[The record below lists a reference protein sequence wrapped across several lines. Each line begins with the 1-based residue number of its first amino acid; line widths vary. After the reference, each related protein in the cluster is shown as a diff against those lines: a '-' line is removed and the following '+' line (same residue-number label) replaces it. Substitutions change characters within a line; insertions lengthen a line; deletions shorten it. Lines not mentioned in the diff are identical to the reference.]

1 MAAKKAAF
9 VILIIFTTLPCLRAQ
24 EKPQIIRPHP
34 GEEIILAVPDIQP
47 VSVERAPELVEPLKT
62 FNQVLW
68 DDLKFS
74 GAFTMAGKS
83 FYPPQ
88 PIVRPEDVNYDAWNG
103 LPFKVSFL
111 TAGTMDIV
119 GGSLRAELRI
129 FDMKQRTM
137 SFGQRISGDTDQV
150 RAIAHRWADEIV
162 FRLTAGQS
170 RGIASTKIV
179 YTFRK
184 GNAKEIYTMDYDGYD
199 QRSFT
204 HNGSL
209 NLFPTWSPDNSKLT
223 FVSYRTG
230 KPQIDIY
237 SYQDGSRLPFP
248 MFPTFVS
255 TPVIAP
261 DGVRLVFSMTTPR
274 GDTDLFI
281 SNLDGSD
288 RRNITNNP
296 AIDTS
301 PTWSP
306 SGKQLAF
313 VSDREGQSQIF
324 ICDTDGANVRR
335 IVKEG
340 GDADSPAWSPD
351 GRWIAFHWKPKPL
364 PGHPATGYDIFLA
377 EVSSGKIFQ
386 LTSNAGSNE
395 GPSWAPD
402 GRHLAFQSN
411 RTGSPQIF
419 IMLVDGSELRMV
431 TTQGSNTS
439 PSWGGYRRE

>member
-1 MAAKKAAF
+1 MR
-9 VILIIFTTLPCLRAQ
+9 LRLAISYVLVLLVALGIPSAQ
-24 EKPQIIRPHP
+24 EKPQIIRPQP

-47 VSVERAPELVEPLKT
+47 ASPERAAELAETLNT
-62 FNQVLW
+62 FNRVLW

-74 GAFTMAGKS
+74 GAFTLAGRS

-88 PIVRPEDVNYDAWNG
+88 AIVRPEDVNYDSWST

-111 TAGTMDIV
+111 TAGTLDLV
-119 GGSLRAELRI
+119 GGIVRAELRI

-137 SFGQRISGDTDQV
+137 SFGQRISGDTDQI

-162 FRLTAGQS
+162 YKLTAGQS
-170 RGIASTKIV
+170 RGIASTKIA
-179 YTFRK
+179 FSSRK
-184 GNAKEIYTMDYDGYD
+184 GNAKEIYTMDYDGND

-209 NLFPTWSPDNSKLT
+209 NLFPTWSPDNTKLA

-237 SYQDGSRLPFP
+237 SYLDGARLPFP
-248 MFPTFVS
+248 IFPTFVS

-261 DGVRLVFSMTTPR
+261 DGVRMIISMTSPR
-274 GDTDLFI
+274 GDSDLFI
-281 SNLDGSD
+281 ANLDGSN
-288 RRNITNNP
+288 RRNITNHP

-306 SGKQLAF
+306 SGNQIAF
-313 VSDREGQSQIF
+313 VSDREGQSQVF
-324 ICDTDGANVRR
+324 ICDSDGANVRR

-351 GRWIAFHWKPKPL
+351 GRWIAFHWKPRF
-364 PGHPATGYDIFLA
+364 GTSYDIFLA

-386 LTSNAGSNE
+386 LTSNSGSNE

-402 GRHLAFQSN
+402 GRHLAFQSTRN
-411 RTGSPQIF
+411 GSPQIF
-419 IMLVDGSELRMV
+419 IMLLDSPELRMV

-439 PSWGGYRRE
+439 PSWSGYRRD